1 MDDDSHVIDKG
12 WDALPDYAKSGDADD
27 APTVSISTTPGEWL
41 VNTTESVVVPMSM
54 VEVVEA
60 LRHRKLTERSLVWRA
75 GMQEWAPIDK
85 VPQLKLA
92 IRHAPSDLAAA
103 QSAAGSSGPAN
114 DALSGRASSKPPP
127 VRPSQPAHAQPA
139 GLSRR
144 STLPFGLPNPN
155 ATARPS
161 QPRLASPTAAPAPP
175 PPPREEP
182 EVLAVYARPAATI
195 SFDLSPSE
203 PARVPAAAAPPGP
216 PPQTLAPTTS
226 DARRPAR
233 VLSPRS
239 SADLSVVAA
248 SQFRE
253 VQRSSKRLLWVSSL
267 ASAAAASVL
276 TLWVSGAAPWARP
289 AAAPSKR
296 APQAEPAVAARLQPA
311 APAPA
316 PAEPSPPPA
325 SVAAPPSAAAAAA
338 SIEPSPKAIAAVAK
352 PAARKAR
359 AVSMAPASQPK
370 AVPASQP
377 KAVPAQPSSEPNP
390 YEVKLDDETGQPP
403 AKPAARGLLD
413 MIQESEQKA
422 AEVKPPEASATSSS
436 SSPGF

>member
-103 QSAAGSSGPAN
+103 QSAAGSSGPAH
-114 DALSGRASSKPPP
+114 DAASSRVGSKSPP

-161 QPRLASPTAAPAPP
+161 QPRLASPTAAPPPP

-203 PARVPAAAAPPGP
+203 PARVPPAAAAPPGP

-226 DARRPAR
+226 DALRPAR

-276 TLWVSGAAPWARP
+276 TLWVSGAAPWTRLP
-289 AAAPSKR
+289 AAPSKR
-296 APQAEPAVAARLQPA
+296 APQAEPAAAARLQPP

-316 PAEPSPPPA
+316 PAEPSPPLA
-325 SVAAPPSAAAAAA
+325 SVAAPPSTAAAAA
-338 SIEPSPKAIAAVAK
+338 SIAPTPKAIATAAK

-370 AVPASQP
+370 AAPT
-377 KAVPAQPSSEPNP
+377 QPSAEPNP
-390 YEVKLDDETGQPP
+390 YDVKLDDETGQPS

>member
-92 IRHAPSDLAAA
+92 ARFAPSTLDAAPTAAA
-103 QSAAGSSGPAN
+103 PQAPAN
-114 DALSGRASSKPPP
+114 DAVAGRPSSKTPPARASHPLL
-127 VRPSQPAHAQPA
+127 AQPA
-139 GLSRR
+139 GRSRR

-155 ATARPS
+155 GLNPSARPS
-161 QPRLASPTAAPAPP
+161 QPRFASPVAAPPPAPP
-175 PPPREEP
+175 SGEEP
-182 EVLAVYARPAATI
+182 EVLAVYTRPAATI

-203 PARVPAAAAPPGP
+203 PARVPPPVAPPGP
-216 PPQTLAPTTS
+216 PPETLAPTTS
-226 DARRPAR
+226 DARSPTRALP
-233 VLSPRS
+233 PRS
-239 SADLSVVAA
+239 PADLSVVAA

-253 VQRSSKRLLWVSSL
+253 VQRSSKRLLWASSV
-267 ASAAAASVL
+267 ASAVAASVV
-276 TLWVSGAAPWARP
+276 TLWVSGAAPWARLPARPSAGASQAGAAVTVRHQPPAP
-289 AAAPSKR
+289 AAAP
-296 APQAEPAVAARLQPA
+296 AVPT
-311 APAPA
+311 PV
-316 PAEPSPPPA
+316 A
-325 SVAAPPSAAAAAA
+325 SVAAAPSATPPAA
-338 SIEPSPKAIAAVAK
+338 SVAPPAKPMAK
-352 PAARKAR
+352 PAARKVRPAR
-359 AVSMAPASQPK
+359 IAPASPPK
-370 AVPASQP
+370 AVPT
-377 KAVPAQPSSEPNP
+377 QPSAEPNP
-390 YEVKLDDETGQPP
+390 YDVKLDDGTGSP
-403 AKPAARGLLD
+403 ADKPAARGLLD

-422 AEVKPPEASATSSS
+422 AEVQQPEAPPPSSS